1 MNPLPLICLRPCHQG
16 FATVF
21 SSLSLTA
28 HSAHSALP
36 PRILEADDQDMLEE
50 ERRLFYVALTRAK
63 DELYL
68 SYPMM
73 NPKSY
78 SGDIICRPSQFLD
91 DFPQDLVEEWNVG
104 NDNPWS
110 DDEPF

>member
-1 MNPLPLICLRPCHQG
+1 VNSAQ
-16 FATVF
+16 VF
-21 SSLSLTA
+21 SSPNLNLLFPKSQISNPQSPFLF
-28 HSAHSALP
+28 P
-36 PRILEADDQDMLEE
+36 NGRILEADDQDMLEE

-68 SYPMM
+68 TYPMM

-78 SGDIICRPSQFLD
+78 SGDVICRPSQFLE

-104 NDNPWS
+104 NEDPWS

>member
-1 MNPLPLICLRPCHQG
+1 MTLSSIHQAKGLEWKAVFLIWLVQG
-16 FATVF
+16 QFPNGRV
-21 SSLSLTA
+21 
-28 HSAHSALP
+28 
-36 PRILEADDQDMLEE
+36 LEADDADMLEE

-68 SYPMM
+68 TYPMT

-78 SGDIICRPSQFLD
+78 SGDVICRPSPFLD
-91 DFPQDLVEEWNVG
+91 DFPADLVEEWDVG
-104 NDNPWS
+104 NEDAWS

>member
-1 MNPLPLICLRPCHQG
+1 VNSAQI
-16 FATVF
+16 F
-21 SSLSLTA
+21 SSPN
-28 HSAHSALP
+28 LP
-36 PRILEADDQDMLEE
+36 FSFPIGRILEADDQDMLEE

-68 SYPMM
+68 TYPMM

-78 SGDIICRPSQFLD
+78 SGDVICRPSQFLED
-91 DFPQDLVEEWNVG
+91 LPQDLVEEWNVG
-104 NDNPWS
+104 NEDPWS